1 MHMFHR
7 LEIIFNAIAFV
18 VDYQAQLTLQ
28 GDVRTKVTGVLR
40 TVTALLVGY
49 AAVRLLWQAQWLS

>member
-49 AAVRLLWQAQWLS
+49 AAVRLLWQAQGLS

>member
-28 GDVRTKVTGVLR
+28 GDLRTKVTGVLR

-49 AAVRLLWQAQWLS
+49 ADVRLLWQAQGLS